1 MRKQS
6 RRFFFNRNLRVEL
19 LTRTSIAEQL
29 KTQGTRDGQREPLL
43 WNHFLTRLWMDGTT
57 FITSSFAL
65 QNTPALQTNDLVVS
79 GCGFWF
85 LVVVCGL
92 WFWFLLI

>member
-1 MRKQS
+1 MAAAILS
-6 RRFFFNRNLRVEL
+6 TIENLRDQGRSTE
-19 LTRTSIAEQL
+19 TS
-29 KTQGTRDGQREPLL
+29 PLES
-43 WNHFLTRLWMDGTT
+43 FFDSPQVSAGWMDGTT

-85 LVVVCGL
+85 L
-92 WFWFLLI
+92 LI

>member
-1 MRKQS
+1 
-6 RRFFFNRNLRVEL
+6 
-19 LTRTSIAEQL
+19 
-29 KTQGTRDGQREPLL
+29 
-43 WNHFLTRLWMDGTT
+43 MDGTT

-85 LVVVCGL
+85 LVLVSVDLVVL
-92 WFWFLLI
+92 RELNWRSSFTRKSADTSFLRALT

>member
-1 MRKQS
+1 
-6 RRFFFNRNLRVEL
+6 
-19 LTRTSIAEQL
+19 
-29 KTQGTRDGQREPLL
+29 
-43 WNHFLTRLWMDGTT
+43 MDGTT

-85 LVVVCGL
+85 LVLVSVDLVVL
-92 WFWFLLI
+92 RE